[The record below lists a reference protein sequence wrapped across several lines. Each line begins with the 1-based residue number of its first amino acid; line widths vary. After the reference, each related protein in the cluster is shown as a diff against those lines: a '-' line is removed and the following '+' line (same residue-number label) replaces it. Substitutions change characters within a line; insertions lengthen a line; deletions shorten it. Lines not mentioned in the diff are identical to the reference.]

1 MLSFIAAHLN
11 PLTLKRLRRFR
22 RKKRAWYALW
32 IMILLYA
39 LSLASELLC
48 NDRPLYLRFNGHS
61 YFPAFRFYP
70 ADLFLNNGRQTR
82 TDYKRLECH
91 PLFADNP
98 DNRMIFPPI
107 PFGPYESLS
116 PESIPESNW
125 AVVTL
130 TPERH
135 AGTLNIGPDFA
146 IRRSTG
152 CGFFFNTPDTD
163 VAGLHLTNEWSLPK
177 TLLHAIRERFANRPA
192 ERFAQTINHRT
203 DPEKS
208 ARVTLSTFTPRSA
221 PPQTVRLTLQED
233 DSPSSILQRQTL
245 FFDAKGIL
253 QKSSTPF
260 FSTLTEEQQSHLR
273 SLAQA
278 SFPSSTSLE
287 GSRPREPDLLI
298 AGTRYSIEAV
308 PNTVQWPY
316 PPIRG
321 HWMGI
326 DSAGRDVLARILYG
340 LRTSMTFGL
349 LLVVGA
355 MLLGTLAGAVQGY
368 FAGRIDLTMQRLIE
382 IWSALPFLYI
392 MILIGSVYGRGFILL
407 LICYGLFN
415 WISISYY
422 IRAEFLR
429 LRHRAFVDAA
439 RCLGLPAHRIMF
451 RHILPNAITPII
463 TFFPF
468 SLVGAIGSL
477 AALDYLGFG
486 LPPPVPSW
494 GELFAQAQTFRWAWW
509 LILYPALALFIV
521 MLLGV
526 FIGEGVRDA
535 FDPKPVSRME

>member
-1 MLSFIAAHLN
+1 MNIN

-22 RKKRAWYALW
+22 RKKRAWVALW
-32 IMILLYA
+32 LMILLYA
-39 LSLASELLC
+39 ISLASELLC
-48 NDRPLYLRFNGHS
+48 NDRPLYLRFNDRS
-61 YFPAFRFYP
+61 FFPAFRYYP
-70 ADLFLNNGRQTR
+70 EDLFLGNGRQTR
-82 TDYKRLECH
+82 TDYKQLEHH
-91 PLFADNP
+91 PIFTANP
-98 DNRMIFPPI
+98 DNRMFFPPV
-107 PFGPYESLS
+107 PFGPYESIS
-116 PESIPESNW
+116 PASIPESNW
-125 AVVTL
+125 AMVTL

-135 AGTLNIGPDFA
+135 AGTLNIDPDLA
-146 IRRSTG
+146 IQRSTG
-152 CGFFFNTPDTD
+152 CGFFFDTPDTD
-163 VAGLHLTNEWSLPK
+163 VASLQLPNEWELPDA
-177 TLLHAIRERFANRPA
+177 LLQAIRERFANRPA
-192 ERFAQTINHRT
+192 ERFSQTITRRS
-203 DPEKS
+203 DPEKT
-208 ARVTLSTFTPRSA
+208 ALVTLSTFTSRSNA
-221 PPQTVRLTLQED
+221 PDTVRLTFQEA
-233 DSPSSILQRQTL
+233 DSPSSALRRRVL
-245 FFDAKGIL
+245 FFDAHGVL
-253 QKSSTPF
+253 QKGSTTF
-260 FSTLTEEQQSHLR
+260 FSTLTEEQQAHLI
-273 SLAQA
+273 SLAQ
-278 SFPSSTSLE
+278 STLPTSTSPLKME
-287 GSRPREPDLLI
+287 GERPREPDLLI
-298 AGTRYSIEAV
+298 AGTRYTLEAV

-316 PPIRG
+316 PPLRG

-355 MLLGTLAGAVQGY
+355 MFLGTLAGAVQGY

-407 LICYGLFN
+407 LFCYGLFN
-415 WISISYY
+415 WIGISYY